1 MCKILY
7 ILSCFP
13 WRLVKSV
20 KGGMWRLLCFAFA
33 LLCFALALL
42 CFAFALQTSLITRGR
57 EKYWWVDCHNQKLV
71 CHIRPPRGWR
81 KARAVQSVGKLSST
95 CTWMGPGGNA
105 RGSFQ
110 VFPSQG
116 KASAMRASKWLAPH
130 RRTSHVRKRVAGACP
145 KGVLRWKKL
154 ELSPPRHF
162 SHTTLHAPRT
172 PYRLRN

>member
-1 MCKILY
+1 MVKMCKNLY

-42 CFAFALQTSLITRGR
+42 CFAFALQTSRLTRGR
-57 EKYWWVDCHNQKLV
+57 EKCWWVDCHNQKTRVPSSPPQGVEKGAMFIQLV
-71 CHIRPPRGWR
+71 NRLRRVLRW
-81 KARAVQSVGKLSST
+81 
-95 CTWMGPGGNA
+95 TWGSNP

-116 KASAMRASKWLAPH
+116 KASARRASEWLAPH

-145 KGVLRWKKL
+145 KGVLRWK
-154 ELSPPRHF
+154 
-162 SHTTLHAPRT
+162 
-172 PYRLRN
+172 RLD